1 MNTGLT
7 TELNDWSH
15 VALVHSGTTVSVYLN
30 GGTAAGGQQFSL
42 DTSDPQAPANVETNA
57 NELWI
62 GGRAQA
68 DQYFAGNIADVRIW
82 DDVRTATEIGNH
94 YRSTSLDDET
104 NLIGFWDLR
113 DPEDANSQVLVANDR
128 GSGANSGVVH
138 GASFELDSPRWC
150 QALHDPHR

>member
-82 DDVRTATEIGNH
+82 DDVRTAQRLAIT
-94 YRSTSLDDET
+94 TAA
-104 NLIGFWDLR
+104 
-113 DPEDANSQVLVANDR
+113 P
-128 GSGANSGVVH
+128 
-138 GASFELDSPRWC
+138 ASMTKPT
-150 QALHDPHR
+150 